1 MLVLIIIINYSIIES
16 TYKCVFECA
25 YYNIG
30 FCDEG
35 AIGLNK
41 YIEKFQ
47 VNDYVIT
54 VQLPKSYFKC
64 NNRYYPLLCVQD
76 GDYLFKGRKKEVIF
90 VGIESKDRANDFTPW
105 QASIGSELNGGQADK
120 YLTWLTEKLIP
131 LLRDKYRV
139 SNDNNDIG
147 IAGASFGALVSLY
160 ALYTMPQKFGSYILI
175 SPSLWYPQ
183 FVEFMQNHN
192 AINKEVSVYW
202 YVGLKEG
209 IKHTL
214 KIKKMVPHSLEG
226 VKILEQS
233 LKNNNSRFK
242 FQTSKRGI
250 HRHRFFKKYFNKALK
265 YIY

>member
-16 TYKCVFECA
+16 TYKFVFECA
-25 YYNIG
+25 NYNIG

-105 QASIGSELNGGQADK
+105 QASIGSELKGGQADK

-214 KIKKMVPHSLEG
+214 RIKKMVPHSLEG

>member
-1 MLVLIIIINYSIIES
+1 LIIIINYSIIES

>member
-1 MLVLIIIINYSIIES
+1 M
-16 TYKCVFECA
+16 
-25 YYNIG
+25 
-30 FCDEG
+30 
-35 AIGLNK
+35 NK

-214 KIKKMVPHSLEG
+214 RIKKMVPHSLEG

>member
-1 MLVLIIIINYSIIES
+1 M
-16 TYKCVFECA
+16 
-25 YYNIG
+25 
-30 FCDEG
+30 
-35 AIGLNK
+35 NK

>member
-1 MLVLIIIINYSIIES
+1 M
-16 TYKCVFECA
+16 
-25 YYNIG
+25 
-30 FCDEG
+30 
-35 AIGLNK
+35 NK

-139 SNDNNDIG
+139 SNDNDDIG

-214 KIKKMVPHSLEG
+214 RIKKMVPHSLEG
-226 VKILEQS
+226 VKILEHS

>member
-47 VNDYVIT
+47 ENDYVIT

-105 QASIGSELNGGQADK
+105 QASMGSELNGGQADK

>member
-1 MLVLIIIINYSIIES
+1 M
-16 TYKCVFECA
+16 
-25 YYNIG
+25 
-30 FCDEG
+30 
-35 AIGLNK
+35 NK

-64 NNRYYPLLCVQD
+64 NNRYYPLLCVQE